1 MKAYQRTLEGG
12 IKVAT
17 GNAIRDQLA
26 AIMEAE
32 PETIDDEDLLAAVWA
47 WEQGIGAW
55 FFQMFR
61 DGRPPTHEILIAGIR
76 LAYQKCRRANIRE
89 RRRELKQLYP
99 YSDEEEARRQKRGK
113 GGPPG

>member
-26 AIMEAE
+26 AIMENV
-32 PETIDDEDLLAAVWA
+32 PGTIDDEDLLAAKWLDQ
-47 WEQGIGAW
+47 QGLIPW
-55 FFQMFR
+55 FDDYPITTAQVA
-61 DGRPPTHEILIAGIR
+61 LIIR
-76 LAYQKCRRANIRE
+76 RYRKANIRE
-89 RRRELKQLYP
+89 RRRELKSLYP
-99 YSDEEEARRQKRGK
+99 YSDEEEARRQKRGR

>member
-26 AIMEAE
+26 AIMEAW
-32 PETIDDEDLLAAVWA
+32 PETIDDEDELAAVWLQEYCPVA
-47 WEQGIGAW
+47 
-55 FFQMFR
+55 
-61 DGRPPTHEILIAGIR
+61 DEIAREHVKIIIR
-76 LAYQKCRRANIRE
+76 AYRRANIRE
-89 RRRELKQLYP
+89 RRRELKKLYP
-99 YSDEEEARRQKRGK
+99 YSDEEEARRQKRGR